1 MKFSV
6 QHQQLIK
13 TEAVTSLPDIDTNDT
28 ASDIVTKYKYEDQ
41 LTSAKV
47 TVSIKFEVTNISLK
61 IVREVQAV
69 FLFH

>member
-28 ASDIVTKYKYEDQ
+28 DSDIVTKYKHEDQ

>member
-28 ASDIVTKYKYEDQ
+28 DSDIVTNYKHEDQ